1 VIVGEITHNTCLF
14 IDNGSPK
21 GVKTKAF
28 TSIFEHQDQMELL
41 LCAAYAALFVEVI
54 RRAAFFRDREIPT
67 GWLQTAFLLKVLA
80 GMVLG
85 WIYYQHYRDRY
96 TSDTIKFFDDS
107 GILFD
112 SLKEK
117 PYDFF
122 RMLTGI
128 DGNAPELR
136 HYYENM
142 NAWLNRD
149 VLFNDNKTIIRLN
162 AFFRF
167 FSCGQYYVHVVFINF
182 ISFTGLYALYS
193 ALSEALQGRR
203 RLYFTLVFLMPSL
216 LLWGSG
222 LLKDGLMLFALGMTM
237 RFFIRILNGR
247 TNFRNLFSLTCS
259 LFLLLFS
266 KFYVVMTVLP
276 GLAAWVIS
284 RKMQGRSSVLVFTA
298 TYSVFLL
305 AGFNVYRI
313 FPEYDLSE
321 LIYWKQHN
329 FLQMSDLLNPASRIP
344 VPELE
349 HGFGSILKNAPGA
362 FLRSILHPAV
372 TDRPE
377 NTLVVLAG
385 IENLLLLG
393 FLTLLLVRCL
403 HRHPGPIG
411 PAQLFSLFVTLIVLT
426 LIGLIT
432 PVLGAMVR
440 YKIVV
445 YPFLFFLWTWLL
457 DARKTS
463 KLLPFLSDRR
473 G

>member
-1 VIVGEITHNTCLF
+1 VQL
-14 IDNGSPK
+14 
-21 GVKTKAF
+21 
-28 TSIFEHQDQMELL
+28 
-41 LCAAYAALFVEVI
+41 I
-54 RRAAFFRDREIPT
+54 RRGAFFKDREIPT
-67 GWLQTAFLLKVLA
+67 GWLQTAFLLKALS
-80 GMVLG
+80 GMALG
-85 WIYYQHYRDRY
+85 WIYYHHYRDRY

-107 GILFD
+107 ALLFD

-136 HYYENM
+136 HYYESM

-167 FSCGQYYVHVVFINF
+167 FSCGYYYVHVVFINI
-182 ISFTGLYALYS
+182 ISFTGLYALYAVFS
-193 ALSEALQGRR
+193 DALRGRR
-203 RLYFTLVFLMPSL
+203 RLYFALLFLMPSL

-222 LLKDGLMLFALGMTM
+222 LLKDGLMLFALGMTL
-237 RFFIRILNGR
+237 RYFVRAINGHTGIRNILLLG
-247 TNFRNLFSLTCS
+247 SS

-276 GLAAWVIS
+276 GLTAWAIS
-284 RKMQGRSSVLVFTA
+284 RKLSGKQALAVFGT
-298 TYSVFLL
+298 TYCLFLL

-329 FLQMSDLLNPASRIP
+329 FLEMSDLLNPASRFP

-349 HGFGSILKNAPGA
+349 HGFSSILKNAPGA
-362 FLRSILHPAV
+362 FLRSLLHPAV

-377 NTLVVLAG
+377 NTMVVLAG
-385 IENLLLLG
+385 IENLLLLA
-393 FLTLLLVRCL
+393 FLAFILFRCL
-403 HRHPGPIG
+403 DRHPGAAG
-411 PAQLFSLFVTLIVLT
+411 PAQLFSLCVTLIVLT

-457 DARKTS
+457 DALKTS
-463 KLLPFLSDRR
+463 KLLPFLADRR